1 MINRTLIRIKIV
13 QLLYAYYQAGTAR
26 VETAESDLM
35 HSLSKA
41 YELYNS
47 LLLLMID
54 VTRMADEI
62 INDQEERNKVAHIDT
77 EISHRFI
84 DNQFIEQLAS
94 NTQLMQ
100 YVEKNKL
107 TWSSDRDLLRR
118 IYGEITESE
127 YYAEYMMRESVTYD
141 DDRELWRKAYKNVI
155 MKADYLDDVL
165 EDKNIYWNDDKET
178 VDTFVLK
185 TIKRFDP
192 ANGAD
197 QPLQPEYKVEAD
209 REFAV
214 TLIRRAIENSG
225 YYQSLISQS
234 TRNWEF
240 NRLAYM
246 DVILMQQALAEMLTF
261 PEIPVSVTINEY
273 VELAKCYS
281 TPKSHIYINGIL
293 DNVAKRLISEHK
305 MIKKISN

>member
-1 MINRTLIRIKIV
+1 MINRILIRIKTV
-13 QLLYAYYQAGTAR
+13 QLLYAFYQAGDR
-26 VETAESDLM
+26 FVESVESELLK
-35 HSLSKA
+35 SLSKS
-41 YELYNS
+41 YELYIY
-47 LLLLMID
+47 LLQLMID
-54 VTRMADEI
+54 ITRMADEI
-62 INDQEERNKVAHIDT
+62 VNDQEERNRVAHVDT
-77 EISHRFI
+77 VISHRFI
-84 DNQFIEQLAS
+84 DNAFIRQLAD

-100 YVEKNKL
+100 YVEHNKL
-107 TWSSDRDLLRR
+107 SWANDRDLLRKL
-118 IYGEITESE
+118 YAAITESE

-155 MKADYLDDVL
+155 MKADYIDDVL
-165 EDKNIYWNDDKET
+165 EEKSIYWNDDKET

-192 ANGAD
+192 ANGAE
-197 QPLQPEYKVEAD
+197 QELMPEFKDEED
-209 REFAV
+209 RDFAL
-214 TLIRRAIENSG
+214 TLIRRAIENDK
-225 YYQSLISQS
+225 YYLSLISQS

-246 DVILMQQALAEMLTF
+246 DVIIMQIALAEMLTF

-293 DNVAKRLISEHK
+293 DNIAKRLISER
-305 MIKKISN
+305 KILKN